1 MRYYIILQP
10 TIRSMGG
17 EEMYTRNKVNSA
29 RERGYTPLVF
39 HNGGGEKIYV
49 DELKVYEK
57 YEFQEFRY
65 EPCVIS
71 KGKKKRLLE
80 RIKSILE
87 DYDEES
93 IIESHEM
100 LIAEWGEFVAK
111 ALGIRHFA
119 YMLLEHNTITYK
131 PLYDF
136 FKFKYN
142 RRELAGIIRDTIPDM
157 FCEFTND
164 VEGYSLPAYCTNVY
178 ENIPCPDKFKIV
190 NGYCTIG
197 SIGRTNKAY
206 VQPMIDAVLKFVG
219 RNSDKMY
226 NFLYIGGSMDKTSE
240 QLVIKRLSAIPN
252 LKLTFT
258 GMLFPIPVSLI
269 KQMDVCLASAGSCRV
284 SANCGIPTISID
296 ANDNKAIGIVN
307 VTTNHSLFRDN
318 HEPPIEIDD
327 ALEDVLI
334 KKICTKEDKLEL
346 INIDFSSH
354 WIFVEQM
361 ASEKEYYDI
370 SQINYPLKRKLISLF
385 LGYYYGLPTNSTRH
399 RLIEKCISL
408 LKK

>member
-142 RRELAGIIRDTIPDM
+142 RRELAGIIRNTIPDM

-164 VEGYSLPAYCTNVY
+164 VEGYSLPAYCPNVY

-219 RNSDKMY
+219 RLMVPTVPYKDLYFLERAKRFRKAVKMPLIY
-226 NFLYIGGSMDKTSE
+226 VGGVCSKENMDEVLNEGFIAFQMARTLVNDTDFMNKIKEGTITKSECKHSNYCIGRMYTLEMKCHHCVE
-240 QLVIKRLSAIPN
+240 N
-252 LKLTFT
+252 LPCKLQ
-258 GMLFPIPVSLI
+258 
-269 KQMDVCLASAGSCRV
+269 K
-284 SANCGIPTISID
+284 
-296 ANDNKAIGIVN
+296 
-307 VTTNHSLFRDN
+307 
-318 HEPPIEIDD
+318 EI
-327 ALEDVLI
+327 
-334 KKICTKEDKLEL
+334 DKLEAANQL
-346 INIDFSSH
+346 
-354 WIFVEQM
+354 
-361 ASEKEYYDI
+361 
-370 SQINYPLKRKLISLF
+370 
-385 LGYYYGLPTNSTRH
+385 TN
-399 RLIEKCISL
+399 
-408 LKK
+408 